1 MVHSLILKPVFTSTS
16 TSTITSFEILSK
28 KMSFTDDHSSLPAGT
43 IEWMER
49 LRDPDEYSRA
59 LLRIS
64 PDKKWTKEDH
74 KNPEYLARAF
84 LLIEKVAKENAPTGV
99 DPYEVDE
106 VDVKAALLL
115 GFSKEAATEHG
126 RKEAVSRILKYTGD
140 GIRKME
146 AKQE

>member
-1 MVHSLILKPVFTSTS
+1 MDQRRSQKPRVFGES
-16 TSTITSFEILSK
+16 I
-28 KMSFTDDHSSLPAGT
+28 PAYG
-43 IEWMER
+43 E
-49 LRDPDEYSRA
+49 SG
-59 LLRIS
+59 
-64 PDKKWTKEDH
+64 
-74 KNPEYLARAF
+74 
-84 LLIEKVAKENAPTGV
+84 KENAPTGV